1 MSELPPSPED
11 SDEVDAL
18 YRRASARDTGRP
30 SESVRR
36 AVLDHAAQLAANRAA
51 GKDSARSGTGL
62 RAKRQSWWRPAALGT
77 LAAAALAGFL
87 VVPQYLGPDAPI
99 NPTLSPAPA
108 PTAALAPAPTPVPAS
123 SSTDAVRPQ
132 AVAPE
137 SRTAARNEA
146 PAADEAMQNV
156 VVTAAK
162 RMPAEGRNRQSAQD
176 ATREPSVAGA
186 PSALTALGLPMAPSA
201 PSAPSAQDN
210 VQRLTRSER
219 SIASGTAALSYSPPP
234 AAAAIAPAPQAMD
247 PAAQLRRAAEI
258 GDVGALRALLG
269 QRAAVDARDAGGRTA
284 LMLATLRGRTEAV
297 EALLSAGAD
306 PNAADAGGTTP
317 LQAAL
322 AADQTDIAAALRR
335 AGAR

>member
-186 PSALTALGLPMAPSA
+186 PSALTALGVPMAPSA

-269 QRAAVDARDAGGRTA
+269 QRTAVDARDAGGRTA

>member
-1 MSELPPSPED
+1 
-11 SDEVDAL
+11 
-18 YRRASARDTGRP
+18 
-30 SESVRR
+30 
-36 AVLDHAAQLAANRAA
+36 
-51 GKDSARSGTGL
+51 
-62 RAKRQSWWRPAALGT
+62 
-77 LAAAALAGFL
+77 
-87 VVPQYLGPDAPI
+87 
-99 NPTLSPAPA
+99 
-108 PTAALAPAPTPVPAS
+108 
-123 SSTDAVRPQ
+123 
-132 AVAPE
+132 
-137 SRTAARNEA
+137 
-146 PAADEAMQNV
+146 
-156 VVTAAK
+156 
-162 RMPAEGRNRQSAQD
+162 
-176 ATREPSVAGA
+176 
-186 PSALTALGLPMAPSA
+186 

>member
-162 RMPAEGRNRQSAQD
+162 KMPAEGRNRQSAQD

-269 QRAAVDARDAGGRTA
+269 QRTAVDARDAGGRTA